1 MLCLSVVTTTQT
13 NQRIAS
19 LIYINFTNNL
29 MKTSL
34 EDMSYELLF
43 INAIVIALIA
53 MYVYVYGRERENST
67 KFDISAVAVMFFV
80 VLMAMY
86 VYEKAKGTWENSSK
100 REQIDIPAFS
110 ASMTN
115 AKVLGATEI
124 VQFDKVWTNNGND
137 YDPHTGI
144 FKSPINGV
152 YQFSFTV
159 MSSSGKSLLVY
170 LWQNENRLVAVYPG
184 NGYNEGTANMVLNLQ
199 KGDRVYVKCGGSD
212 HGYIHTSNG
221 YWYSMFSGYLIHAT
235 K

>member
-1 MLCLSVVTTTQT
+1 
-13 NQRIAS
+13 
-19 LIYINFTNNL
+19 
-29 MKTSL
+29 
-34 EDMSYELLF
+34 
-43 INAIVIALIA
+43 
-53 MYVYVYGRERENST
+53 
-67 KFDISAVAVMFFV
+67 
-80 VLMAMY
+80 MAMY